1 MIKKQQ
7 IESVSDMKDIDK
19 SIFLFLGIYQNLQ
32 CASHFIQLQERMK
45 IIVWLGNP
53 GKKYETTRHNIGFIL
68 ADLFGTDWKEDKKS
82 QAFTTLFGKTL
93 FIKPQTF
100 MNLSGECVQKMVNFY
115 KLDPTKDILVLSDD
129 LDMEFGKVRYRKKW
143 SHGGQN
149 GLKDIIEKLGTDEF
163 ARIKVGIWRN
173 PQYSVS
179 DWVLS
184 RFTEAEIKMIKSE
197 IFDNVK
203 RKIQEWLDESKE

>member
-1 MIKKQQ
+1 
-7 IESVSDMKDIDK
+7 MKDIDK
-19 SIFLFLGIYQNLQ
+19 FTLLFLGIYQNLQ
-32 CASHFIQLQERMK
+32 YTSHFIQSYEHMK

-53 GKKYETTRHNIGFIL
+53 GKKYENTRHNIGFIL
-68 ADLFGTDWKEDKKS
+68 TNLFSTDWREDKKF
-82 QAFTTLFGKTL
+82 QALTAVFENILL
-93 FIKPQTF
+93 IQPQTY
-100 MNLSGECVQKMVNFY
+100 MNLSGECVQKIVHFY
-115 KLDPTKDILVLSDD
+115 KLDPRKDILILSDD
-129 LDMEFGKVRYRKKW
+129 LDMEFGKVRFRKKW

-163 ARIKVGIWRN
+163 ARVKVGIWRN

-184 RFTEAEIKMIKSE
+184 RFTAEEIKMIEDE
-197 IFDNVK
+197 ILDNVK